1 MSSEARALGDWR
13 FVVRTGIALAVANM
27 RYWTSVAPIVR
38 AELHRWQARAGAITD
53 PDLRALARKK
63 LHDEGF
69 HAEAAAML
77 ATLAPRVHRR
87 TVVEAI
93 VALELLY
100 DYLDGLTERAS
111 DDPFRDGE
119 RLFAAYIE
127 AVAPPLR
134 RSDRERCDDSQLE
147 DGGYL
152 QALSGNVQ
160 TALAQLPSADAV
172 TAIAKRNAERS
183 AQAQIRMHAAG
194 VLGVAQLEEWATD
207 EAEGTGLRWRELLA
221 GAASSVLGVHALIAS
236 AADAS
241 TTSDEA
247 AELEAAYLSI
257 CLLPT
262 LLDGLVDREEDAP
275 AGGREH
281 LGYLSV
287 YEDPDELARVLRE
300 GARRAVSQA
309 RRLPNGAHHV
319 MLLVGVVGYYGSAL
333 GASRATVQPILAG
346 LRAELWPLLPPT
358 LTVMHAWRA
367 ARRLRSRLSRPASG
381 TA

>member
-1 MSSEARALGDWR
+1 M
-13 FVVRTGIALAVANM
+13 ALAVANV
-27 RYWTSVAPIVR
+27 RYWTSVATVVR
-38 AELHRWQARAGAITD
+38 GELRRWQARAGAIAD

-77 ATLAPRVHRR
+77 ATLAPREHRR

-111 DDPFRDGE
+111 DDPLRDGE

-134 RSDRERCDDSQLE
+134 SAGREPCDDARLKDS
-147 DGGYL
+147 GYL
-152 QALSGNVQ
+152 QALSGAVQ
-160 TALAQLPSADAV
+160 TALAQLPAVDAV
-172 TAIAKRNAERS
+172 AAIAKRNAKRS
-183 AQAQIRMHAAG
+183 ARAQIRMHAAG
-194 VLGVAQLEEWATD
+194 VLGLAQLEQWAKE
-207 EAEGTGLRWRELLA
+207 EAAETGLGWRELLA
-221 GAASSVLGVHALIAS
+221 GAASSVLGVHALIAG

-241 TTSDEA
+241 TTSDDA

-262 LLDGLVDREEDAP
+262 LLDGLVDSEEDAP
-275 AGGREH
+275 AEGTER
-281 LGYLSV
+281 LGYVSV
-287 YEDPDELARVLRE
+287 YEDPDELTRVLRE
-300 GARRAVSQA
+300 GATRAVRQA

-319 MLLVGVVGYYGSAL
+319 MLLVGVVGYYGSAR
-333 GASRATVQPILAG
+333 GANRAAMQPVLAG

-358 LTVMHAWRA
+358 LAVMHAWRA
-367 ARRLRSRLSRPASG
+367 VRRLRSRLSRPASG
-381 TA
+381 AAYAGKE